1 MLTLTVIKEMK
12 CRGDSE
18 IREQQ
23 EKVRGTTRKSEK
35 HELIRVV
42 SRTIS
47 CCISESPL
55 QFISFLTVIPMCLGV
70 LWRGVFV
77 QLVAVAG
84 PGLLSLLREVLRKL
98 LWQYKDD
105 ICRGL

>member
-35 HELIRVV
+35 HELIRVI
-42 SRTIS
+42 SRSIS
-47 CCISESPL
+47 
-55 QFISFLTVIPMCLGV
+55 T
-70 LWRGVFV
+70 
-77 QLVAVAG
+77 
-84 PGLLSLLREVLRKL
+84 
-98 LWQYKDD
+98 
-105 ICRGL
+105 